1 MKKPQEIKLIRMDI
15 TTAIEATN
23 DFTVDNSPFK
33 KSMRT
38 FQSISFL
45 IHSFAP
51 SKESGDHQ
59 KTPVLPRGL
68 DECGLK
74 EKRTYLVAG
83 GIRGYGFQV
92 ARWMAENGAKS
103 IGLIGRSKPSDAEY
117 QEVRGIETKTGAKFH
132 IFQVICSIFVTVNFH
147 LMQHFYD
154 YISLIRNAVYIHVL

>member
-1 MKKPQEIKLIRMDI
+1 MPDPWQQDYRLNKDELITYRYSVVLV
-15 TTAIEATN
+15 E
-23 DFTVDNSPFK
+23 V
-33 KSMRT
+33 
-38 FQSISFL
+38 QSGVCS
-45 IHSFAP
+45 
-51 SKESGDHQ
+51 DRQ
-59 KTPVLPRGL
+59 KIPVLPRGL

-74 EKRTYLVAG
+74 ENRTYLVAG
-83 GIRGYGFQV
+83 GIRGYGFEV